1 MDELGK
7 LFGNPAR
14 VKIMRLFLFNNEEA
28 YDNEEVSKRTKVPK
42 TTVRKET
49 TVLEKANLIKKR
61 SFFKEVKRG
70 RGKKVKTIKKRV
82 KGWALNPDFYYLSA
96 LQNLLI
102 ETPPFSNSQIEKK
115 FKKAGSI
122 KLLLVSGVFIQ
133 EWDNKVDIL
142 VVGDKLNHSIVD
154 HAVRVLES
162 EVGTELSYAVFNTPE
177 FEYRMNIYDKLIR
190 SILDYPHSVVINKL
204 NL

>member
-1 MDELGK
+1 MEELGK

-14 VKIMRLFLFNNEEA
+14 VKIIRLFLFNDEEA
-28 YDNEEVSKRTKVPK
+28 YDNEEISKRTKASK
-42 TTVRKET
+42 ATVRKET
-49 TVLEKANLIKKR
+49 LVLEKADLIKKR

-70 RGKKVKTIKKRV
+70 RGKKAKMVKKRV
-82 KGWALNPDFYYLSA
+82 RGWALNPDFYYLSA
-96 LQNLLI
+96 LKNLLI
-102 ETPPFSNSQIEKK
+102 KTPPFSNREIEKR
-115 FKKAGSI
+115 FKKAGKV

-162 EVGTELSYAVFNTPE
+162 EVGTELSYTVFNTPE

-190 SILDYPHSVVINKL
+190 NILDYPHSIVINKL
-204 NL
+204 GL

>member
-14 VKIMRLFLFNNEEA
+14 VKIMRLFLFNDEEA
-28 YDNEEVSKRTKVPK
+28 YDNEEISKKTKVPK
-42 TTVRKET
+42 TTVRKEISI
-49 TVLEKANLIKKR
+49 LEKSNLIKER
-61 SFFKEVKRG
+61 SFFKKVKRG
-70 RGKKVKTIKKRV
+70 RGKKARMIKKRV
-82 KGWALNPDFYYLSA
+82 KGWVLNPDFYYLSA
-96 LQNLLI
+96 LKNLLI
-102 ETPPFSNSQIEKK
+102 KTPAFSNNQIEKR
-115 FKKAGSI
+115 FKKAGNI

-133 EWDNKVDIL
+133 EWDNNVDIL

-162 EVGTELSYAVFNTPE
+162 EVGTELSYAVFNTQE

-190 SILDYPHSVVINKL
+190 SILDYPHSIVINKL